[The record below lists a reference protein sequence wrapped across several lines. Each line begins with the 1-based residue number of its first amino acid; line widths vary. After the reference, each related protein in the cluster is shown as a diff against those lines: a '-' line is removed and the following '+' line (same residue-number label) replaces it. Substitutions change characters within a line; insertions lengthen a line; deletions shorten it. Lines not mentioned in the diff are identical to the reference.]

1 MTCPSNFH
9 IFFKMERSGFD
20 AKSPKNDPPKYI
32 KTFLLIHEIKDSVL
46 HFLLSLI
53 PFALLLSSVAHK
65 LGSTINKPLGGR
77 FISALFDFFSLSK

>member
-9 IFFKMERSGFD
+9 IFFKMEHPGFD
-20 AKSPKNDPPKYI
+20 AKFPKNDPATYI
-32 KTFLLIHEIKDSVL
+32 KTFLLIHEIKNSFL

-65 LGSTINKPLGGR
+65 LGGTINKPLSGC